1 VNYISKNKKKNHMK
15 ISAPNFN
22 LQHTLES
29 GQFFRY
35 QKIGDWYYCCE
46 RDKIFKI
53 KQTANEVEFEGTTKE
68 HIEQLFGLS
77 ENYENILK
85 KLNKDET
92 LRDAIK
98 KYSGL
103 RVMKRDPWETLISF
117 QCSIMS
123 NIKKI
128 QLNMNKI
135 SEMFGNPL
143 KLDGVTMHSFPNP
156 GEINDLQKIKN
167 CATGFRAKYILAA
180 NKLVNDE
187 TMKKWEKLEYEKL
200 VEELDKIPG
209 VARKVADCVSLF
221 GYGRGEAFPI
231 DVWMERAMKP
241 YTNKTKHDEIR
252 KTALTR
258 WGKHA
263 GYAQQ
268 FLYHNIRNSKI
279 K

>member
-1 VNYISKNKKKNHMK
+1 MK

>member
-1 VNYISKNKKKNHMK
+1 MK
-15 ISAPNFN
+15 IMVKNFN

-35 QKIGDWYYCCE
+35 QKIGNWYYCCE
-46 RDKIFKI
+46 RDKLFRI
-53 KQTANEVEFEGTTKE
+53 KQQKEEIEFEGTTKE
-68 HIEQLFGLS
+68 HIEQLFGLGQ
-77 ENYENILK
+77 NYENILK
-85 KLNKDET
+85 KLSEDKT
-92 LRDAIK
+92 LQEAVK
-98 KYSGL
+98 KYQGL

-135 SEMFGNPL
+135 AETFGKPL
-143 KLDGVTMHSFPNP
+143 ELDNVTMHSFPSP
-156 GEINDLQKIKN
+156 GEINDLQKIKD
-167 CATGFRAKYILAA
+167 CKTGFRAKYIFSA
-180 NKLVNDE
+180 NTLVDDAK
-187 TMKKWEKLEYEKL
+187 MKKWGELEYEKL
-200 VEELDKIPG
+200 IEELDKIPG

-252 KTALTR
+252 KTAIKR
-258 WGKHA
+258 WGNNA

-268 FLYHNIRNSKI
+268 FLYHHIRNKSK
-279 K
+279 

>member
-1 VNYISKNKKKNHMK
+1 MVKYISPKQDKKEMK
-15 ISAPNFN
+15 LQAKNFN

-35 QKIGDWYYCCE
+35 QKIGEWYYCCE

-53 KQTANEVEFEGTTKE
+53 KQQEDEIEFEGTTKE
-68 HIEQLFGLS
+68 HVEQLFGLDK
-77 ENYENILK
+77 NYDEILK
-85 KLNKDET
+85 KLSEDKT
-92 LRDAIK
+92 LKEAVK
-98 KYSGL
+98 KYNGL
-103 RVMKRDPWETLISF
+103 RIMKRDPWETLISF

-128 QLNMNKI
+128 QLNMNKLA
-135 SEMFGNPL
+135 EAFGKPMV
-143 KLDGVTMHSFPNP
+143 LDRITMHSFPSP

-167 CATGFRAKYILAA
+167 CATGFRAKYIHAA
-180 NKLVNDE
+180 NNIVDD
-187 TMKKWEKLEYEKL
+187 KKMEKWGELEYEKL
-200 VEELDKIPG
+200 IEELDKIPG
-209 VARKVADCVSLF
+209 VARKVADCVALF

-241 YTNKTKHDEIR
+241 YTYKTKHDEIR
-252 KTALTR
+252 KIAIEK

-268 FLYHNIRNSKI
+268 FLYHNIRNTK
-279 K
+279 

>member
-1 VNYISKNKKKNHMK
+1 MK
-15 ISAPNFN
+15 LQAKNFN
-22 LQHTLES
+22 LAHTLES

-35 QKIGDWYYCCE
+35 QKIGNWYYCCE
-46 RDKIFKI
+46 RDKLFKI

-68 HIEQLFGLS
+68 HIEQLFGLGQ
-77 ENYENILK
+77 NYEKILK
-85 KLNKDET
+85 KLKGDKT
-92 LRDAIK
+92 LHDAIK

-135 SEMFGNPL
+135 AETFGKPL
-143 KLDGVTMHSFPNP
+143 QLDNVTMHSFPNP
-156 GEINDLQKIKN
+156 GEINDLQKIKD
-167 CATGFRAKYILAA
+167 CKTGFRAKYIHAA
-180 NKLVNDE
+180 NNLVDD
-187 TMKKWEKLEYEKL
+187 KKMEKWSELEYEKL

-209 VARKVADCVSLF
+209 VARKVADCVALF
-221 GYGRGEAFPI
+221 GYGRGESFPI

-241 YTNKTKHDEIR
+241 YTEHTKHEKILEVAR
-252 KTALTR
+252 KR
-258 WGKHA
+258 WGEHA

-268 FLYHNIRNSKI
+268 FLYHSIRNTK
-279 K
+279 

>member
-1 VNYISKNKKKNHMK
+1 MK
-15 ISAPNFN
+15 IMVKNFN

-35 QKIGDWYYCCE
+35 QKIGNWYYCCE
-46 RDKIFKI
+46 RDKLFKI
-53 KQTANEVEFEGTTKE
+53 KQQKEEIEFEGTTKE
-68 HIEQLFGLS
+68 HIVQLFGL
-77 ENYENILK
+77 EQNYENILK
-85 KLNKDET
+85 KLSEDKT
-92 LRDAIK
+92 LQEAVK
-98 KYSGL
+98 KYQGL

-135 SEMFGNPL
+135 AETFGKPL
-143 KLDGVTMHSFPNP
+143 ELDNVTMHSFPSP
-156 GEINDLQKIKN
+156 GEINDLQKIKD
-167 CATGFRAKYILAA
+167 CKTGFRAKYIFSA
-180 NKLVNDE
+180 NTLVDDAK
-187 TMKKWEKLEYEKL
+187 MKKWGELEYEKL
-200 VEELDKIPG
+200 IEELDKIPG

-252 KTALTR
+252 KTAIKR
-258 WGKHA
+258 WGNNA

-268 FLYHNIRNSKI
+268 FLYHHIRNKSK
-279 K
+279 